1 MEVGALP
8 ARLERGVT
16 AGGQVG
22 RALEGNVGVSGA
34 FGGKC
39 WYGQGFG
46 GQVLVWVWLWS
57 RSVSV
62 CGMML
67 RPEQEAQ
74 VFLSG
79 FMSSRTRS
87 VIQLLLRS

>member
-16 AGGQVG
+16 AGGHTG
-22 RALEGNVGVSGA
+22 RALEGSVGVSGA

-39 WYGQGFG
+39 WCGQGFG
-46 GQVLVWVWLWS
+46 AEVWVCVGWCSGRNRKLKS
-57 RSVSV
+57 
-62 CGMML
+62 
-67 RPEQEAQ
+67 
-74 VFLSG
+74 LSG
-79 FMSSRTRS
+79 FVSSRTLS